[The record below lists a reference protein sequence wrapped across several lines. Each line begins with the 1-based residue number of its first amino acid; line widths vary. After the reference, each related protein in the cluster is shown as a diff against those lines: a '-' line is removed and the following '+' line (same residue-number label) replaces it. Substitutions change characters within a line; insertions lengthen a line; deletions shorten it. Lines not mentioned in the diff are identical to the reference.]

1 MKSFLTGADAARLE
15 FDAAFAAPPAVA
27 AEENVRLLAFR
38 AGDDVFALRLS
49 ELAGLHQG
57 RRIVTVPSRTPGV
70 LGMVGLRGRLVPV
83 FSLPRLLGYAE
94 GGEPRWL
101 AACAGGRE
109 PIALSFEHLDGYREV
124 PRSALLMTERTAPG
138 STVPRAHTAELA
150 RLGGVLVPVVSIASI
165 LETLAKKEPTP

>member
-1 MKSFLTGADAARLE
+1 MTSVLTGADAARLE
-15 FDAAFAAPPAVA
+15 FDAAFAAPPALA

-38 AGDDVFALRLS
+38 AGDDVFALRLG

-83 FSLPRLLGYAE
+83 FSLPRLLGSAAD
-94 GGEPRWL
+94 GEPRWL
-101 AACAGGRE
+101 AACAGRE
-109 PIALSFEHLDGYREV
+109 PIALSFQHLDGYREV
-124 PRSALLMTERTAPG
+124 PRSALLAPE

-150 RLGGVLVPVVSIASI
+150 RLGGALVPVVSIASI